1 MKFMTFRRFAIIFRN
16 IRIFPPF
23 EVIENGPERMIWRVS
38 GWSNLIQDISTRLFT
53 PGLSIA
59 VDECMIR
66 FTGRSKAKVTIPRKP
81 IPIGL
86 KVWVAAQQ
94 GYFLRWRFHIPTA
107 SRPRGISMRRRQQKQ
122 ELAETQAVVLDLV
135 LKLPT
140 ASYHVFF
147 ENLFTTP
154 QLLQA
159 LRKQGIAATGTA
171 RVNSGIYPPFVV
183 AKTADNTGK
192 LDWPF
197 NRLRAVPTVDDI
209 VNQIAWKDNA
219 LVLFMTSYFSGS
231 ERQDHVRRRPTS
243 SHPRARPA
251 MAFFGDEPQRS
262 VSTPCIAVAY
272 NHEMNAVDRGD
283 QLRSYIGYNHAIR
296 RGGWQ
301 ALAWTFLL
309 ETALIN
315 TYILQKRGSCNW
327 KPYENQEQWREA
339 ICSQLIAKY
348 YHDGVT
354 RKYLRAG
361 DEFTQVSQHNH
372 VKTENIHPAG
382 PAEAIKWECPH
393 RGARGGQLWASLKLT
408 DHASAAGDRMLNTWR
423 NRPSSRPVKQSQASG
438 AGKETSWKEEW
449 GSFGWS
455 GGIAEKRRQLSVATG
470 PMRSVLPGVIN
481 TDTDTEPVQGGLSR
495 ALIL

>member
-1 MKFMTFRRFAIIFRN
+1 MTRKASPRGFNFQPFKPQHRDFIMQDLPDNPVALFQLFCPESLIDQWVLWTNDWVAHQLLYRPRASLDGWTPVSLSEVYIWLAILIYIGIHTKSRIRDHWKTSKAGSMHPTSPIMKFMTFRRFAIIFRN

-147 ENLFTTP
+147 DNLFTTP

-209 VNQIAWKDNA
+209 V
-219 LVLFMTSYFSGS
+219 
-231 ERQDHVRRRPTS
+231 R
-243 SHPRARPA
+243 
-251 MAFFGDEPQRS
+251 EP
-262 VSTPCIAVAY
+262 I
-272 NHEMNAVDRGD
+272 D
-283 QLRSYIGYNHAIR
+283 
-296 RGGWQ
+296 
-301 ALAWTFLL
+301 TFL
-309 ETALIN
+309 
-315 TYILQKRGSCNW
+315 YISLTNLSSYSPRSTKSLG
-327 KPYENQEQWREA
+327 KIMPL
-339 ICSQLIAKY
+339 CSL
-348 YHDGVT
+348 
-354 RKYLRAG
+354 
-361 DEFTQVSQHNH
+361 
-372 VKTENIHPAG
+372 
-382 PAEAIKWECPH
+382 
-393 RGARGGQLWASLKLT
+393 
-408 DHASAAGDRMLNTWR
+408 
-423 NRPSSRPVKQSQASG
+423 
-438 AGKETSWKEEW
+438 
-449 GSFGWS
+449 
-455 GGIAEKRRQLSVATG
+455 
-470 PMRSVLPGVIN
+470 
-481 TDTDTEPVQGGLSR
+481 
-495 ALIL
+495 